1 MAVYCGLFSVIARNA
16 SLDECFLGGVRAFQE
31 ICPNLTF
38 CTDGHICRLGFM
50 ALDDARGF
58 VSWVTQSGLVK
69 DGYKLDLVI
78 VSPAVGILPAPDW
91 LRFGNIQGYTA
102 AWLEEKEPGN
112 LFISQGDLE
121 LHSSPKP
128 VLLSAHELQES
139 YDFVGTKNSV
149 EEYATRKPG
158 NQPMWVGPDT
168 RIKKEPCSHLT
179 WNNRRATHE
188 SCIPQNRGGGSS
200 GNDLA
205 PHETALEFTF
215 PASSCQPSC
224 ARSWV
229 CPFA

>member
-1 MAVYCGLFSVIARNA
+1 
-16 SLDECFLGGVRAFQE
+16 
-31 ICPNLTF
+31 
-38 CTDGHICRLGFM
+38 M

-149 EEYATRKPG
+149 EEYRHKKTGQPTYVGRTGHANQEGTMQPFNMEQPQSDARELHSPKPRWW
-158 NQPMWVGPDT
+158 QFWK
-168 RIKKEPCSHLT
+168 RS
-179 WNNRRATHE
+179 R
-188 SCIPQNRGGGSS
+188 
-200 GNDLA
+200 
-205 PHETALEFTF
+205 
-215 PASSCQPSC
+215 PS
-224 ARSWV
+224 
-229 CPFA
+229 